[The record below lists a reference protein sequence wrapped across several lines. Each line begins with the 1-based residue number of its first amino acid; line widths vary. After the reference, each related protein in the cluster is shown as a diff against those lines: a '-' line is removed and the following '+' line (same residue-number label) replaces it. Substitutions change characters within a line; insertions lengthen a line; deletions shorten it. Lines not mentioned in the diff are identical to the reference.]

1 MSETATHW
9 LGPSLVRPDVDPGML
24 PGLFEACEW
33 PYLARAF
40 TLTHPCPIKKQ
51 LFATSKCSTKGIQTF
66 EDAAKLFK
74 GKIIGYTGNDD
85 GKKFVFD
92 EYLTLENLK
101 AFGEGFYSD
110 TLKPFCKSDPISEDN
125 DGDVK
130 IVVGSNFDDIVLD
143 ESKDVLLEIYA
154 PWCGHC
160 QALEPTYSKLAKHLL
175 EINSLVIAKM
185 DGSTNEHP
193 MAKSKKAKR
202 VIFPKLMSRL
212 MLSGILSGAP
222 SNSTLPANCNVVKA
236 SANAVDTSN
245 HSRPAKRS
253 RIINRGVR
261 RSRCCKKN
269 QLDLLDDQLIPTRV
283 KSQKSAG
290 A

>member
-1 MSETATHW
+1 MKNKKNRFLEPVRSGLGFRWQKPVSNRSGLSRQNWFFTSLTKTETGLKT
-9 LGPSLVRPDVDPGML
+9 GSGML

-33 PYLARAF
+33 SYLARAF

-51 LFATSKCSTKGIQTF
+51 GSTKGIQTF

-110 TLKPFCKSDPISEDN
+110 TLKPFCKSDPIPEDN

-130 IVVGSNFDDIVLD
+130 IVVGSNFDYIVLD

-193 MAKSKKAKR
+193 MEK
-202 VIFPKLMSRL
+202 VI
-212 MLSGILSGAP
+212 
-222 SNSTLPANCNVVKA
+222 V
-236 SANAVDTSN
+236 
-245 HSRPAKRS
+245 HS
-253 RIINRGVR
+253 
-261 RSRCCKKN
+261 
-269 QLDLLDDQLIPTRV
+269 QLIAMLLKLLQMLLTLQTIP
-283 KSQKSAG
+283 ALLG
-290 A
+290 AVA